1 MYRTLCSS
9 RSMELAS
16 LNFFLPANGLLLAAP
31 PYMLLI
37 PLAVLKVSID
47 FVVENLG
54 LCNVPFIPILG
65 L

>member
-1 MYRTLCSS
+1 
-9 RSMELAS
+9 MELAS